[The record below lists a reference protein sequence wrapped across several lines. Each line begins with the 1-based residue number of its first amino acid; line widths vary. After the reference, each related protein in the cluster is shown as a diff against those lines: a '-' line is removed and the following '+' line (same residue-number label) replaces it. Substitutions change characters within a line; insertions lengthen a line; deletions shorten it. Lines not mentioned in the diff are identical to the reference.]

1 MTGKTTILMALV
13 AVVSAVIGMFV
24 VSSPAISQQRGAGF
38 MMASGSSAY
47 AWRVNTVSG
56 AVSYCVRR
64 SDSSDPAYIAS
75 NPPVCSAWS
84 PPVQ

>member
-1 MTGKTTILMALV
+1 MKKLWPVAL
-13 AVVSAVIGMFV
+13 VVSAALIAGAV
-24 VSSPAISQQRGAGF
+24 VFAGAPAISQQRGAGF

-47 AWRVNTVSG
+47 AWRVNTVTG

-64 SDSSDPAYIAS
+64 SDSSDPAYIEN
-75 NPPVCSAWS
+75 NPPVCSGWS